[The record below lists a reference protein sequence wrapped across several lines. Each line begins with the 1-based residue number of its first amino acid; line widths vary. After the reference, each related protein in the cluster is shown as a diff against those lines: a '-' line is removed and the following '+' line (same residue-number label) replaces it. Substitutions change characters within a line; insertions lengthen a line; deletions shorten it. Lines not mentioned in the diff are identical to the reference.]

1 MSYLVT
7 VTFDLH
13 GVAEKDRE
21 EVYKKVYTAFGKIGL
36 FTTAK
41 AGTGEVVP
49 LPQSTAIGKRGGESE
64 ANVANK
70 VLADVKQ
77 AFETNQNPRYTVLV
91 TVGTRWAWSQTGAKD
106 VTGSASGIP

>member
-41 AGTGEVVP
+41 TDRGEVVM
-49 LPQSTAIGKRGGESE
+49 LPQSTAIGKREGQSE
-64 ANVANK
+64 ANAALQ

-77 AFETNQNPRYTVLV
+77 AFKTSQNPKYTVLV
-91 TVGTRWAWSQTGAKD
+91 TVGARWAWSQSGAND
-106 VTGSASGIP
+106 VAGSSSGIP